1 MQLLHLFICIHHCCG
16 KHKHN
21 LLPSTATTGVTGT
34 GFLATGKPSLR
45 IYTVNH
51 KKGGSTF
58 VSITLKNLD
67 RFL

>member
-1 MQLLHLFICIHHCCG
+1 MYCNAITSFIYLHPSL
-16 KHKHN
+16 HKHN